1 MRAAGALQTPAE
13 YKESPGGNARR
24 QKIPQ
29 VSRPTPP
36 FRTVRGFLRP
46 GGEYGKLAAPSIRS
60 FDYRLRM
67 TRSPFRR
74 LAFGTLRRLLYLWV
88 RSETINQSAFTLKL
102 DRSKPVLY
110 VLQQPSASD
119 LAVVD
124 RECTKA
130 GLPRP
135 VLPVAVG
142 DTLEPAAFFYLTP
155 EPGWFGGQDKRG
167 TSPTLVRVLD
177 AIQQHAVDDAQII
190 PVTVFWGQSPDRE
203 TSPWKLLFADSW
215 AVTGRLRKLV
225 SILILGRK
233 TRVQFSAPIHLR
245 ELIAQGKGPERTQRM
260 VQRILRVHFRNQ
272 KTAVIGPDLSHR
284 RNLVKGLVHSDLV
297 RQAIAEEAERE
308 KISPA
313 KAEAQAL
320 KYGNEIA
327 SDFAYTA
334 IRFLEVVLSWF
345 WNKLYEGI
353 KVNHIEGVQDIAQG
367 HEVIYVPCHRSHID
381 YLLLSYLLFRN
392 GLTPPHIA
400 AGINL
405 NMPVIGGLLR
415 RGGAFFMRRTFKG
428 NPLYTAVFNEYLHTL
443 FSRGFPVE
451 YFVEGGRSR
460 TGRMLHPKTGMLAIT
475 LRSFLRSSRLPVV
488 FVPVYIGYERVLE
501 GRTYLG
507 ELRGASKK
515 KESIFDIFKVIGA
528 LKLRFGS
535 VAVNFGEPIKLAEFL
550 DQEQPDWREQELGP
564 QFRPQWLNETTNRL
578 ATRVARHLNDAAAI
592 NPVNLV
598 ALALLSTSRLAL
610 DERALTRV
618 LDLYLALLRAVPYSP
633 HATLPEGDGQALIQ
647 YVQSM
652 NLLAEQK
659 DALGK
664 ILYLDEQNAVLMTYY
679 RNNVLHIFALPALL
693 ASFFQSS
700 GRSSRE
706 QILRYTRALY
716 PYLQA
721 ELFIRWNL
729 DELDAV
735 VDQWLAA
742 FVEQGLLKFENDTY
756 VRPAPSSRQF
766 VLLTLL
772 SRAIAQTLQRFYMAI
787 ALLLNAGQN
796 QLTAEELEDLCTVMA
811 QRLSILHG
819 LNAPEFFDKSLFRH
833 FIQTL
838 LDQRVLRQDDAG
850 KLSYHPALGDLA
862 EGAAK
867 RVLPAEIRLSIRQ
880 VALERQG
887 EAEAEAPVDAP

>member
-1 MRAAGALQTPAE
+1 
-13 YKESPGGNARR
+13 
-24 QKIPQ
+24 
-29 VSRPTPP
+29 
-36 FRTVRGFLRP
+36 
-46 GGEYGKLAAPSIRS
+46 
-60 FDYRLRM
+60 M
-67 TRSPFRR
+67 TRSP
-74 LAFGTLRRLLYLWV
+74 LRRLVFGILRRMLYLWV

-102 DRSKPVLY
+102 DRSKPVFY
-110 VLQQPSASD
+110 VLQQPSTSD

-124 RECTKA
+124 TECRKA

-135 VLPVAVG
+135 ILPVAVG
-142 DTLEPAAFFYLTP
+142 DLLEPAAFFYLTP
-155 EPGWFGGQDKRG
+155 EPSWLGRQDKRG
-167 TSPTLVRVLD
+167 ISPTLQRLVSALS
-177 AIQQHAVDDAQII
+177 QQAVDDAQII
-190 PVTVFWGQSPDRE
+190 PVSVFWGQSPDRE
-203 TSPWKLLFADSW
+203 TSAWKLLFADSW
-215 AVTGRLRKLV
+215 AVTGRLRRLV

-233 TRVQFSAPIHLR
+233 TRVQFSTPIHLR
-245 ELIAQGKGPERTQRM
+245 ELIEQDKGHERTLRM

-272 KTAVIGPDLSHR
+272 KAAVIGPDVSHR
-284 RNLVKGLVHSDLV
+284 RNLVKGLVHGPQV
-297 RQAIAEEAERE
+297 RQAIIEEAERE
-308 KISPA
+308 NISLE
-313 KAEAQAL
+313 KAESQAL
-320 KYGNEIA
+320 RYGNEIA
-327 SDFAYTA
+327 SDYTYTA

-345 WNKLYEGI
+345 WNKIYDGI
-353 KVNHIEGVQDIAQG
+353 KVNHIEGVQDVAQG

-381 YLLLSYLLFRN
+381 YLLLSYLLFKN

-443 FSRGFPVE
+443 FTKGFPVE

-460 TGRMLHPKTGMLAIT
+460 TGRMLQPKTGMLAIT
-475 LRSFLRSSRLPVV
+475 VRSFLRSNRLPVV

-528 LKLRFGS
+528 LKQRFGH
-535 VAVNFGEPIKLAEFL
+535 VWVNFGEPIKLAEFL
-550 DQEQPDWREQELGP
+550 DGEQPDWREQDYGT
-564 QFRPQWLNETTNRL
+564 QFRPAWLNETTGRL
-578 ATRVARHLNDAAAI
+578 GERVAQHLNEAAAI

-598 ALALLSTSRLAL
+598 ALALLSTSKLAL
-610 DERALTRV
+610 DERALSRV
-618 LDLYLALLRAVPYSP
+618 LDLYLALLRSVPYSP
-633 HATLPEGDGQALIQ
+633 HTTLPEGNGQALIE
-647 YVQSM
+647 YVQKM
-652 NLLAEQK
+652 DLLAEQK

-700 GRSSRE
+700 ARMNRE
-706 QILRYTRALY
+706 QILRFTRALY
-716 PYLQA
+716 PYLQS

-742 FVEQGLLKFENDTY
+742 FVEQGLLKLDGDMY
-756 VRPAPSSRQF
+756 VRPAPSSREF

-772 SRAIAQTLQRFYMAI
+772 ARAIVQTLQRFYMAT

-796 QLTAEELEDLCTVMA
+796 AISAEELEDLCTVMA

-833 FIQTL
+833 FIQSL
-838 LDQRVLRQDDAG
+838 LDQGVLRQDEAG
-850 KLSYHPALGDLA
+850 KLSHHPLLSELA

-880 VALERQG
+880 VAMDRNEDV
-887 EAEAEAPVDAP
+887 AEPV

>member
-1 MRAAGALQTPAE
+1 
-13 YKESPGGNARR
+13 
-24 QKIPQ
+24 
-29 VSRPTPP
+29 
-36 FRTVRGFLRP
+36 
-46 GGEYGKLAAPSIRS
+46 
-60 FDYRLRM
+60 
-67 TRSPFRR
+67 
-74 LAFGTLRRLLYLWV
+74 
-88 RSETINQSAFTLKL
+88 
-102 DRSKPVLY
+102 
-110 VLQQPSASD
+110 VLQQPSTSD

-124 RECTKA
+124 TECRKA

-135 VLPVAVG
+135 ILPVAVG
-142 DTLEPAAFFYLTP
+142 DLLEPAAFFYLTP
-155 EPGWFGGQDKRG
+155 EPSWLGRQDKRG
-167 TSPTLVRVLD
+167 ISPTLQRLVSALS
-177 AIQQHAVDDAQII
+177 QQAVDDAQII
-190 PVTVFWGQSPDRE
+190 PVSVFWGQSPDRE
-203 TSPWKLLFADSW
+203 TSAWKLLFADSW
-215 AVTGRLRKLV
+215 AVTGRLRRLV

-233 TRVQFSAPIHLR
+233 TRVQFSTPIHLR
-245 ELIAQGKGPERTQRM
+245 ELIEQDKGHERTLRM

-272 KTAVIGPDLSHR
+272 KSAVIGPDVSHR
-284 RNLVKGLVHSDLV
+284 RNLVKGLVHGPQV
-297 RQAIAEEAERE
+297 RQAIIEEAERE
-308 KISPA
+308 SISLE
-313 KAEAQAL
+313 KAESQAL
-320 KYGNEIA
+320 RYGNEIA
-327 SDFAYTA
+327 SDYTYTA

-345 WNKLYEGI
+345 WNKIYDGI
-353 KVNHIEGVQDIAQG
+353 KVNHIEGVQDVAQG

-381 YLLLSYLLFRN
+381 YLLLSYLLFKN

-443 FSRGFPVE
+443 FTKGFPVE

-460 TGRMLHPKTGMLAIT
+460 TGRMLQPKTGMLAIT
-475 LRSFLRSSRLPVV
+475 VRSFLRSNRLPVV

-528 LKLRFGS
+528 LKQRFGH
-535 VAVNFGEPIKLAEFL
+535 VWVNFGEPIKLAEFL
-550 DQEQPDWREQELGP
+550 DGEQPDWREQDYGT
-564 QFRPQWLNETTNRL
+564 QFRPAWLNETTGRL
-578 ATRVARHLNDAAAI
+578 GERVAQHLNEAAAI

-598 ALALLSTSRLAL
+598 ALALLSTSKLAL
-610 DERALTRV
+610 DERALSRV
-618 LDLYLALLRAVPYSP
+618 LDLYLALLRSVPYSP
-633 HATLPEGDGQALIQ
+633 HTTLPDGNGQALIE
-647 YVQSM
+647 YVQKM
-652 NLLAEQK
+652 DLLAEQK

-700 GRSSRE
+700 ARMNRE
-706 QILRYTRALY
+706 QILRFTRALY
-716 PYLQA
+716 PYLQS

-742 FVEQGLLKFENDTY
+742 FVEQGLLKLDGDMY
-756 VRPAPSSRQF
+756 VRPAPSSREF

-772 SRAIAQTLQRFYMAI
+772 ARAIVQTLQRFYMAT

-796 QLTAEELEDLCTVMA
+796 AISAEELEDLCTVMA

-833 FIQTL
+833 FIQSL
-838 LDQRVLRQDDAG
+838 LDQGVLRQDEAG
-850 KLSYHPALGDLA
+850 KLSHHPLLSELA

-880 VALERQG
+880 VAMDRNEDV
-887 EAEAEAPVDAP
+887 AEPV

>member
-1 MRAAGALQTPAE
+1 
-13 YKESPGGNARR
+13 
-24 QKIPQ
+24 
-29 VSRPTPP
+29 
-36 FRTVRGFLRP
+36 
-46 GGEYGKLAAPSIRS
+46 
-60 FDYRLRM
+60 M

-142 DTLEPAAFFYLTP
+142 DSLEPAAFFYLTP

-177 AIQQHAVDDAQII
+177 AIQQHAVDEAQII

-272 KTAVIGPDLSHR
+272 KAAVIGPDLSHR
-284 RNLVKGLVHSDLV
+284 RNLVKGLVHAPLV

-428 NPLYTAVFNEYLHTL
+428 NPLYTSVFNEYLHTL

-475 LRSFLRSSRLPVV
+475 LRSFLRSSRLPIV

-550 DQEQPDWREQELGP
+550 DQQQPDWRAQELGP
-564 QFRPQWLNETTNRL
+564 QFRPAWLNDTTNRL
-578 ATRVARHLNDAAAI
+578 AVRIARHLNDAAAI

-652 NLLAEQK
+652 DLLAEQK

-679 RNNVLHIFALPALL
+679 RNNVLHIFALPGLL

-742 FVEQGLLKFENDTY
+742 FVEQGLLKVENDVY

-766 VLLTLL
+766 VLLTLM

-796 QLTAEELEDLCTVMA
+796 QLTAEELENLCTVMA

-819 LNAPEFFDKSLFRH
+819 LNAPEFFDKTLFRH

-838 LDQRVLRQDDAG
+838 LDQRVLRQDEAG
-850 KLSYHPALGDLA
+850 KLSYHPELGDLA

-867 RVLPAEIRLSIRQ
+867 RVLTAEIRLSIRQ
-880 VALERQG
+880 VALERQTD
-887 EAEAEAPVDAP
+887 EAPQDEPQAEAS

>member
-1 MRAAGALQTPAE
+1 
-13 YKESPGGNARR
+13 
-24 QKIPQ
+24 
-29 VSRPTPP
+29 
-36 FRTVRGFLRP
+36 
-46 GGEYGKLAAPSIRS
+46 
-60 FDYRLRM
+60 M

-74 LAFGTLRRLLYLWV
+74 LVFGALRRVLYLWV

-102 DRSKPVLY
+102 DRSKPVFY

-124 RECTKA
+124 TECSKA

-135 VLPVAVG
+135 VLPV
-142 DTLEPAAFFYLTP
+142 TLGEQIEPAAFFYLTP

-167 TSPTLVRVLD
+167 APPTLTRTLAALD
-177 AIQQHAVDDAQII
+177 RNALEDAQIV
-190 PVTVFWGQSPDRE
+190 PVSVFWGQSPDRE

-245 ELIAQGKGPERTQRM
+245 ELLAQDKGLERTQRM
-260 VQRILRVHFRNQ
+260 VQRILRVHFRNL
-272 KTAVIGPDLSHR
+272 KTTVIGPDVSHR
-284 RNLVKGLVHSDLV
+284 RNLVKGLVHGPQV
-297 RQAIAEEAERE
+297 RQAILDEAERE
-308 KISPA
+308 KISVE
-313 KAEAQAL
+313 KAESQAL
-320 KYGNEIA
+320 RYGNEIA
-327 SDFAYTA
+327 SDYTYTA
-334 IRFLEVVLSWF
+334 IRFLETVLSWF

-353 KVNHIEGVQDIAQG
+353 QVNHIEAVREVAHG

-460 TGRMLHPKTGMLAIT
+460 TGRMLQPKTGMLAIT
-475 LRSFLRSSRLPVV
+475 LRSFLRSNRLPVV

-507 ELRGASKK
+507 ELRGAAKK
-515 KESIFDIFKVIGA
+515 KESIFDIFKVISA
-528 LKLRFGS
+528 IRKQRFGS
-535 VAVNFGEPIKLAEFL
+535 VWVNFGEPIKLAEFL
-550 DQEQPDWREQELGP
+550 DQEQPDWRSQDYGT
-564 QFRPQWLNETTNRL
+564 QFRPDWLNSTTNRL
-578 ATRVARHLNDAAAI
+578 GERVAQHLNEAAAV

-598 ALALLSTSRLAL
+598 GLALLSTSKLAL
-610 DERALTRV
+610 DEKSLVRV
-618 LDLYLALLRAVPYSP
+618 LDLYLALLRKVPYSS
-633 HATLPEGDGQALIQ
+633 HATLPEGDGQDLIR

-652 NLLAEQK
+652 DLLAEQK
-659 DALGK
+659 DSLGK

-700 GRSSRE
+700 SRMSRE
-706 QILRYTRALY
+706 QILRYTTALY
-716 PYLQA
+716 PYLQS
-721 ELFIRWNL
+721 ELFIRWSRE
-729 DELDAV
+729 ELEGV

-742 FVEQGLLKFENDTY
+742 FVEQGLLRCEEDVY
-756 VRPAPSSRQF
+756 IRPAPSSRQF

-772 SRAIAQTLQRFYMAI
+772 ARAIVQTLQRFYMAT
-787 ALLLNAGQN
+787 ALLSNAGQN
-796 QLTAEELEDLCTVMA
+796 VLSAEELENLCVVMA

-838 LDQRVLRQDDAG
+838 LDEGVLRQDSAG
-850 KLSYHPALGDLA
+850 KLSHHPQLDGLA

-880 VALERQG
+880 VALER
-887 EAEAEAPVDAP
+887 AEDDAQEPA

>member
-1 MRAAGALQTPAE
+1 
-13 YKESPGGNARR
+13 
-24 QKIPQ
+24 
-29 VSRPTPP
+29 
-36 FRTVRGFLRP
+36 
-46 GGEYGKLAAPSIRS
+46 
-60 FDYRLRM
+60 M

-142 DTLEPAAFFYLTP
+142 DSLEPAAFFYLTP

-167 TSPTLVRVLD
+167 ISPTLVRVLD

-284 RNLVKGLVHSDLV
+284 RNLVKGLVHAPLV

-428 NPLYTAVFNEYLHTL
+428 NPLYTSVFNEYLHTL

-475 LRSFLRSSRLPVV
+475 LRSFLRSSRLPIV

-550 DQEQPDWREQELGP
+550 DQQQPDWRAQELGP
-564 QFRPQWLNETTNRL
+564 QFRPAWLNDTTNRL
-578 ATRVARHLNDAAAI
+578 AVRIARHLNDAAAI

-652 NLLAEQK
+652 DLLAEQK

-679 RNNVLHIFALPALL
+679 RNNVLHIFALPGLL

-742 FVEQGLLKFENDTY
+742 FVEQGLLKVENDVY

-766 VLLTLL
+766 VLLTLM

-796 QLTAEELEDLCTVMA
+796 QLTAEELENLCTVMA

-819 LNAPEFFDKSLFRH
+819 LNAPEFFDKTLFRH

-838 LDQRVLRQDDAG
+838 LDQRVLRQDEAG
-850 KLSYHPALGDLA
+850 KLSYHPELGDLA

-867 RVLPAEIRLSIRQ
+867 RVLTAEIRLSIRQ
-880 VALERQG
+880 VALERQTD
-887 EAEAEAPVDAP
+887 EAPQDEPQAEAS

>member
-1 MRAAGALQTPAE
+1 
-13 YKESPGGNARR
+13 
-24 QKIPQ
+24 
-29 VSRPTPP
+29 
-36 FRTVRGFLRP
+36 
-46 GGEYGKLAAPSIRS
+46 
-60 FDYRLRM
+60 M
-67 TRSPFRR
+67 TRSPLRR
-74 LAFGTLRRLLYLWV
+74 LVFGALHRLLYLWV

-102 DRSKPVLY
+102 DRSKPVFY
-110 VLQQPSASD
+110 VLQLPSISD

-124 RECTKA
+124 SECRKA

-135 VLPVAVG
+135 ILPVSVG
-142 DTLEPAAFFYLTP
+142 KLDEPSAFFYLTP
-155 EPGWFGGQDKRG
+155 EAGWLGGQDKRG
-167 TSPTLVRVLD
+167 ASPTLVRLLNTLNAD
-177 AIQQHAVDDAQII
+177 TELDAQIV
-190 PVTVFWGQSPDRE
+190 PVSVFWGQTPASE
-203 TSPWKLLFADSW
+203 SSPWKLLFADSW
-215 AVTGRLRKLV
+215 AVTGRLRKLL

-233 TRVQFSAPIHLR
+233 TRVQFSAPIQLR
-245 ELIAQGKGPERTQRM
+245 ELLAQDKGQERTQRM
-260 VQRILRVHFRNQ
+260 VHRLLRVHFRNQ
-272 KTAVIGPDLSHR
+272 KAAVIGPDISHR
-284 RNLVKGLVHSDLV
+284 RNLVKGLIHGPQVH
-297 RQAIAEEAERE
+297 QAILDEAERNKTPVE
-308 KISPA
+308 KV
-313 KAEAQAL
+313 EEQAL
-320 KYGNEIA
+320 RYGNEIA
-327 SDFAYTA
+327 SDYAYTA

-345 WNKLYEGI
+345 WNKIYDGI
-353 KVNHIEGVQDIAQG
+353 KVNHIEGVQEVAHG

-405 NMPVIGGLLR
+405 NMPVIGSLLR

-460 TGRMLHPKTGMLAIT
+460 TGRMLQPKTGMLAIT
-475 LRSFLRSSRLPVV
+475 LRSFLRSNRLPIV

-528 LKLRFGS
+528 LKQRFGS
-535 VAVNFGEPIKLAEFL
+535 VWVNFGEPLKLAEFL
-550 DQEQPDWREQELGP
+550 DAEQPDWRSQQLAP
-564 QFRPQWLNETTNRL
+564 QYRPSWLNDTANHL
-578 ATRVARHLNDAAAI
+578 AERIARHLNEAAAV

-598 ALALLSTSRLAL
+598 ALALLSTSKLAL
-610 DERALTRV
+610 DEKALARV
-618 LDLYLALLRAVPYSP
+618 LDLYLALLRSVPYSP
-633 HATLPEGDGQALIQ
+633 HTTLPEGDGQALIE

-652 NLLAEQK
+652 DLLAAQK

-664 ILYLDEQNAVLMTYY
+664 ILYLDENNAVLMTYY

-693 ASFFQSS
+693 ASFFQSNA
-700 GRSSRE
+700 RISRE
-706 QILRYTRALY
+706 QILRYSRALY
-716 PYLQA
+716 PYLQS
-721 ELFIRWNL
+721 ELFIRWSL

-735 VDQWLAA
+735 IDQWLAA
-742 FVEQGLLKFENDTY
+742 FVEQGLLRFEDG
-756 VRPAPSSRQF
+756 VFLRPAPSSRQF

-787 ALLLNAGQN
+787 ALVLNAGQN
-796 QLTAEELEDLCTVMA
+796 ALSAEELEDLCTVMA

-838 LDQRVLRQDDAG
+838 LDEGVLTQDEAG
-850 KLSYHPALGDLA
+850 KLSHHELLGELA

-880 VALERQG
+880 VALDHND
-887 EAEAEAPVDAP
+887 EAAEL

>member
-1 MRAAGALQTPAE
+1 
-13 YKESPGGNARR
+13 
-24 QKIPQ
+24 
-29 VSRPTPP
+29 
-36 FRTVRGFLRP
+36 
-46 GGEYGKLAAPSIRS
+46 
-60 FDYRLRM
+60 M

-74 LAFGTLRRLLYLWV
+74 LVFGTLRRVLYLWV

-102 DRSKPVLY
+102 DRSKPVFY
-110 VLQQPSASD
+110 VLQLPSLSD

-124 RECTKA
+124 TECRKA

-135 VLPVAVG
+135 VLPVSVG
-142 DTLEPAAFFYLTP
+142 ALEEPAAFFYLTP
-155 EPGWFGGQDKRG
+155 EPDWLGRQDKRG
-167 TSPTLVRVLD
+167 TSPTLQRLVSALS
-177 AIQQHAVDDAQII
+177 QHAVDDAQII
-190 PVTVFWGQSPDRE
+190 PVSVFWGQSPDRE
-203 TSPWKLLFADSW
+203 TSPWTLLFADSW
-215 AVTGRLRKLV
+215 AVTGRLRRLV

-233 TRVQFSAPIHLR
+233 TRVQFSTPIHMR
-245 ELIAQGKGPERTQRM
+245 ELIEQDKGHERTLRM

-272 KTAVIGPDLSHR
+272 KAAVIGPDVSHR
-284 RNLVKGLVHSDLV
+284 RNLVKGLVHGPQV
-297 RQAIAEEAERE
+297 RQAIIDEAERE
-308 KISPA
+308 NISLE
-313 KAEAQAL
+313 KAESQAL
-320 KYGNEIA
+320 RYGNEIA
-327 SDFAYTA
+327 SDYTYTA
-334 IRFLEVVLSWF
+334 IRFLELVLSWF
-345 WNKLYEGI
+345 WNKIYDGI
-353 KVNHIEGVQDIAQG
+353 KVNHIEGVQDVAQG

-443 FSRGFPVE
+443 FSKGFPVE

-460 TGRMLHPKTGMLAIT
+460 TGRMLQPKTGMLAIT
-475 LRSFLRSSRLPVV
+475 MRSFLRSNRLPVV

-528 LKLRFGS
+528 LKQRFGQ
-535 VAVNFGEPIKLAEFL
+535 VWVNFGEPIKLAEFL
-550 DQEQPDWREQELGP
+550 DAEQPDWRSQDYGT
-564 QFRPQWLNETTNRL
+564 QFRPEWLNSATNRL
-578 ATRVARHLNDAAAI
+578 SDKVAQHLNEAAAI

-598 ALALLSTSRLAL
+598 ALALLSTSKLAL
-610 DERALTRV
+610 DDRALARV
-618 LDLYLALLRAVPYSP
+618 LDLYLALLRKVPYSP
-633 HATLPEGDGQALIQ
+633 HTTLPEGNGQALIE
-647 YVQSM
+647 YVQKM
-652 NLLAEQK
+652 DLLAEQS

-664 ILYLDEQNAVLMTYY
+664 ILYLNEHNAVLMTYY

-700 GRSSRE
+700 ARMSRE

-716 PYLQA
+716 PYLQS
-721 ELFIRWNL
+721 ELFIRWEL
-729 DELDAV
+729 DQLDAV
-735 VDQWLAA
+735 IDQWLAA
-742 FVEQGLLKFENDTY
+742 FVEQGLLKFEGDVY
-756 VRPAPSSRQF
+756 IRPAPSSREF

-772 SRAIAQTLQRFYMAI
+772 ARAIVQTLQRFYMAT

-796 QLTAEELEDLCTVMA
+796 TISAEKLEDLCTVMA

-833 FIQTL
+833 FIQSL
-838 LDQRVLRQDDAG
+838 LDEGVLRQDQAG
-850 KLSYHPALGDLA
+850 KLSHHPLLSELA

-880 VALERQG
+880 VAMDRNEDVAER
-887 EAEAEAPVDAP
+887 V